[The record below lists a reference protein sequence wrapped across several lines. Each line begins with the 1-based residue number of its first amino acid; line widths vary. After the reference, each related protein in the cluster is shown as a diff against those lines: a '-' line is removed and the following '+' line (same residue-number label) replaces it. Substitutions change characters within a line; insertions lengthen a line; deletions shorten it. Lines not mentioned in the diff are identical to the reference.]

1 MINRRQL
8 LTVSAAAAMT
18 PGIFTA
24 PALGQAWPARP
35 VRLIVPYAPGGPT
48 DAVARLVAEPL
59 SRIWG
64 QQIVIEN
71 RGGAGTNIGAEVV
84 ARSDPDGYSM
94 LIGSGALAINRN
106 LYRSLSYDAV
116 ADFAPVSLICSFS
129 FFMVVPMSLPVR
141 SVQEFI
147 AYAKENKGK
156 ITYASPGTGS
166 PPHLGGELFKALA
179 GVEMTHVPYR
189 GGSPALTDLIAG
201 RVDVTFL
208 SGTSAELIRTGKIRG
223 LAFSGTTRSTALP
236 ELPTLAET
244 GVPGYELSSWY
255 GFFVPAKT
263 PRPIVEKMSVGTRMA
278 LADSRVSTRL
288 DQLGYAI
295 SGSTPEQLAALL
307 KSEID
312 KWAPIIKAANIA
324 VE

>member
-147 AYAKENKGK
+147 AYAKANKGK

-201 RVDVTFL
+201 RVDVTLL

-223 LAFSGTTRSTALP
+223 LAFSGTARSTALP
-236 ELPTLAET
+236 ALPTLAEA
-244 GVPGYELSSWY
+244 GVAGYELSSWY

>member
-223 LAFSGTTRSTALP
+223 LAFSGTARSTALP
-236 ELPTLAET
+236 ALPTLAEA
-244 GVPGYELSSWY
+244 GVAGYELSSWY